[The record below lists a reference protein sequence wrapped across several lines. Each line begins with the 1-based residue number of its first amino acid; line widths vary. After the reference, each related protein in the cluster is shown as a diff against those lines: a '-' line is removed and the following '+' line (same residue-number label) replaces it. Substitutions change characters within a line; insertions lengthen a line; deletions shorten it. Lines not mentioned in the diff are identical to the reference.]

1 LTVGAR
7 SPVPVQ
13 GNYAMWERLQ
23 HNDGQEIE
31 EPVGTTRSGGP
42 VKGFKFD
49 RRLKRKNTANSG
61 QARQYNEGLTLM
73 DLVEIFTDEAGKI
86 CKNKTVANLIA
97 LELLK
102 DYIKKHVGNIKIV
115 S

>member
-1 LTVGAR
+1 
-7 SPVPVQ
+7 
-13 GNYAMWERLQ
+13 MWERLQ
-23 HNDGQEIE
+23 HNDGQEIV
-31 EPVGTTRSGGP
+31 EPVGTTRLGGP

-49 RRLKRKNTANSG
+49 RRLKRKNTTNSG
-61 QARQYNEGLTLM
+61 QARQYNKGLTLM

-97 LELLK
+97 LESLK

>member
-1 LTVGAR
+1 
-7 SPVPVQ
+7 
-13 GNYAMWERLQ
+13 MWERLQ

-31 EPVGTTRSGGP
+31 ELAGTARSGGP
-42 VKGFKFD
+42 VKDFKFD
-49 RRLKRKNTANSG
+49 RQSSAQLMPLKIKRKNTANSG

-73 DLVEIFTDEAGKI
+73 DLVEIFTDEAGKM

>member
-1 LTVGAR
+1 
-7 SPVPVQ
+7 
-13 GNYAMWERLQ
+13 MWERLQ

-31 EPVGTTRSGGP
+31 EPVGTTGSGGP

-61 QARQYNEGLTLM
+61 QARQYNEELTLM

-97 LELLK
+97 LESLK

-115 S
+115 

>member
-1 LTVGAR
+1 
-7 SPVPVQ
+7 
-13 GNYAMWERLQ
+13 MWERLQ

-31 EPVGTTRSGGP
+31 EPAGTARSGWP
-42 VKGFKFD
+42 VKDFKFD
-49 RRLKRKNTANSG
+49 RLLKRRDTANSG
-61 QARQYNEGLTLM
+61 QERQYNEGLTLM
-73 DLVEIFTDEAGKI
+73 DLVETFTDEAGKI